1 MCLISSGL
9 ELNTVEDYIHP
20 ATKSCVEITLGQLVV
35 FDRAG
40 MVTSDNLGITPHSRN
55 LLNGCRTVRQ
65 DIPDQRKRWQYDSYR
80 HSILGTSY
88 FPTVF
93 AELQALE

>member
-9 ELNTVEDYIHP
+9 EFNNVEDYILP

-65 DIPDQRKRWQYDSYR
+65 GIPDQRKR
-80 HSILGTSY
+80 
-88 FPTVF
+88 
-93 AELQALE
+93 